1 MPLHVALLRGVNV
14 GKGNRV
20 PMAELRALLEDMGC
34 SRVRT
39 LLNSGNAVFWSPGR
53 SAPTLA
59 GRIHAALLER
69 LGVDVRVMVK
79 SGSDMAA
86 IAAGNTLAA
95 AATDPSRMLVAFAAS
110 APDLA
115 GLAAIRPLVR
125 APERFVIGR
134 HAAYLWCVNGILESK
149 AGAALLGKPG
159 RAVTTRNWATV
170 GKLVAL
176 LGDDEGAGA

>member
-1 MPLHVALLRGVNV
+1 MPRYVALLRGVNV

-20 PMAELRALLEDMGC
+20 PMAELRALLEAQGC

-39 LLNSGNAVFWSPGR
+39 LLNSGNAVFTSSVR
-53 SAPTLA
+53 SVPALA
-59 GRIHAALLER
+59 ARIHDALVER
-69 LGVDVRVMVK
+69 LGVDVRVIVK
-79 SGSDMAA
+79 SEREMAA

-95 AATDPSRMLVAFAAS
+95 AATDPARLLVAFAAG

-125 APERFVIGR
+125 APERFAIGR
-134 HAAYLWCVNGILESK
+134 HAAYLWCPNGSLQSQ
-149 AGAALLGKPG
+149 AGAALLGRLG

-176 LGDDEGAGA
+176 LGDDGE

>member
-1 MPLHVALLRGVNV
+1 MPRYAALLRGVNV

-20 PMAELRALLEDMGC
+20 PMAELRALLEALGC
-34 SRVRT
+34 TRVRT
-39 LLNSGNAVFWSPGR
+39 LLNSGNAVFASPGR

-59 GRIHAALLER
+59 TRIRAALAER
-69 LGVDVRVMVK
+69 VGVDVPVMVK
-79 SGSDMAA
+79 SADEVAA
-86 IAAGNTLAA
+86 IFAGNSLAA
-95 AATDPSRMLVAFAAS
+95 VATDPSRLLVAFAAS

-125 APERFVIGR
+125 APERFVIGP
-134 HAAYLWCVNGILESK
+134 HAAYLWCPHGSLESK

-170 GKLVAL
+170 GKLLAL
-176 LGDDEGAGA
+176 LDS